1 MAVSTATSAS
11 AAIAD
16 LPGPAPAP
24 VLGWRGSML
33 QFFKDPITYMTAA
46 HRKYGNVVAFTKGG
60 NGNLIATIDN
70 CPGTVFGFGPAC
82 NQAILTQPGVFQ
94 SSPMATTA
102 LKHDA
107 TTRLLSGIFSM
118 NGDKHR
124 QQRRLMMPAF
134 HKKRIEA
141 YRDDIAALTYQ
152 MLEGWTHGSDRD
164 VHQDMMELTLQ
175 IACKTLFGVD
185 VHNSQYNIGAG
196 IQNWIKMNLNPGVM
210 VKVDLPGTPYRRF
223 TRAGD
228 ALSAEFQ
235 RIIARKRASDVEEN
249 DVLSML
255 IHSRDEDGSQM
266 SEDELVG
273 QASIL
278 FFAGHETTA
287 NAVTWTLFL
296 LSQHPEIYASVVEE
310 VEDVLHG
317 DAPTIEQL
325 GQLTLLER
333 VLKESMRILPPVPF
347 LLRFAAEDT
356 ELEGRPIP
364 QNAEVIFSQ
373 YITHH
378 NPEIY
383 SEPKRFNPDRW
394 LTTDP
399 SPYEYI
405 PFGAGIRMCIGA
417 SFAMLEAKVLLS
429 IILQHARLALPPN
442 ATVDRQV
449 LITMAPKNGLRFML
463 NPPDKRFAEGVSA
476 IDGNIHELVQ
486 FA

>member
-1 MAVSTATSAS
+1 MAVSTAAS
-11 AAIAD
+11 AIAAI
-16 LPGPAPAP
+16 PGPQPAP
-24 VLGWRGSML
+24 ILGWRGSML
-33 QFFKDPITYMTAA
+33 RFFRDPITYMTDA
-46 HRKYGNVVAFTKGG
+46 HRQFGNVVAFTQGG
-60 NGNLIATIDN
+60 NGNLLATIDN

-102 LKHDA
+102 LKHPE

-141 YRDDIAALTYQ
+141 YRDDIATLTYQ
-152 MLEGWTHGSDRD
+152 MLEGWTHGSQRD
-164 VHQDMMELTLQ
+164 VHHDMMELTLQ
-175 IACKTLFGVD
+175 VACKTLFGVD
-185 VHNSQYNIGAG
+185 VHNSQYNIGSG
-196 IQNWIKMNLNPGVM
+196 IQNWIKMNLNPAIM
-210 VKVDLPGTPYRRF
+210 LKIDLPGTPYRRF
-223 TRAGD
+223 TRAGE
-228 ALSAEFQ
+228 ALSAEFE
-235 RIIARKRASDVEEN
+235 RIIDGKRASTVEEN

-266 SEDELVG
+266 TEDELIG
-273 QASIL
+273 QANIL

-296 LSQHPEIYASVVEE
+296 LSQHPDIYANVIDELE
-310 VEDVLHG
+310 GVLCG
-317 DAPTIEQL
+317 DAPTVEQL
-325 GQLTLLER
+325 GQLPLLDR
-333 VLKESMRILPPVPF
+333 VIKESMRVLPPVPF

-364 QNAEVIFSQ
+364 REAEVIFSQ

-378 NPEIY
+378 NPDIY

-394 LTTDP
+394 LTIDP

-405 PFGAGIRMCIGA
+405 PFGAGMRMCIGA
-417 SFAMLEAKVLLS
+417 SFAMMEAKILLS
-429 IILQHARLALPPN
+429 IILQHARLALPTG
-442 ATVDRQV
+442 ATVDRDV
-449 LITMAPKNGLRFML
+449 KITMAPKDGLRFTL
-463 NPPDKRFAEGVSA
+463 HPHDKRFAEGA
-476 IDGNIHELVQ
+476 PTIDGNIREIVQ
-486 FA
+486 LN